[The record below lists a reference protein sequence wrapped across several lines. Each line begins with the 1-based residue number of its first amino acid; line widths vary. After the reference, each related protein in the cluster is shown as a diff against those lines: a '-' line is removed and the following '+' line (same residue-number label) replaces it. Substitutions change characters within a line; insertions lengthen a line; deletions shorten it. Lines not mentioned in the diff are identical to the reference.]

1 MSQKTNKQP
10 KVLISDKMHP
20 LAAEI
25 FTKKGCDVV
34 EKNGLTPEELIA
46 EIPNYDGLAIRSST
60 TVTPEVLAAAKNL
73 KVVGRAGIGVDN
85 VDVKAATDAGVIV
98 MNTPFGNSI
107 TTAEHAIAMMFALAR
122 QIPQAN
128 ESTHA
133 GKWEKKKF
141 MGAELFSKTLGVIG
155 CGNIGGIVA
164 DRAVGLRMNVI
175 AFDPF
180 LTEER
185 AVELGVEKVELE
197 TLFEKAD
204 FITIHVPKND
214 KTVGLINKNSIAKMK
229 DGVRIINCAR
239 GGIVVEA
246 DLKEALDSG
255 KVAGAALDVFEVEP
269 AEENILFG
277 HENVVCT
284 PHLGAATTEAQVNV
298 AIQVAEQMA
307 DFLVSGA
314 VTNALNMPSISA
326 EDAPRL
332 KPYMKLA
339 EQLGGFAGQITDHA
353 IKAVNIEYQ
362 GTIAEINTKPITSM
376 LLATLLATQ
385 LDTVNMVNAM
395 SIAESRGIKFS
406 ETQSGSSKD
415 WRSVITVTVET
426 EVRNR
431 SVSGTLFTGKEP
443 RIVDIEGV
451 RIEAGLTD
459 HMLFIRNE
467 DKPGLIGSVGTIL
480 GEAKQNIA
488 NFYLGRTPQGD
499 SAICLVSLDGDLP
512 DEVMAKIKGISQVT
526 QAKKLR
532 F

>member
-1 MSQKTNKQP
+1 MSNAKP
-10 KVLISDKMHP
+10 KVLISDKMNP

-34 EKNGLTPEELIA
+34 EKHGMTPEELIA
-46 EIPNYDGLAIRSST
+46 EIPNYDGLAMRSST
-60 TVTPEVLAAAKNL
+60 TVTPEILEAAKSL
-73 KVVGRAGIGVDN
+73 KVIGRAGIGVDN
-85 VDVKAATDAGVIV
+85 IDVKAATNAGVIV

-128 ESTHA
+128 ESTHQ

-164 DRAVGLRMNVI
+164 DRAVGLKMDVI
-175 AFDPF
+175 AFDPY

-185 AVELGVEKVELE
+185 AVELGVEKVELDD
-197 TLFEKAD
+197 LFARAD
-204 FITIHVPKND
+204 FITIHVPKNE
-214 KTVGLINKNSIAKMK
+214 KTAGLINKEAIAKMK

-239 GGIVVEA
+239 GGIVVET

-269 AEENILFG
+269 AQENVLFG
-277 HENVVCT
+277 HPNVVCT

-307 DFLVSGA
+307 DFLVNGA

-339 EQLGGFAGQITDHA
+339 EQLGSFAGQTTENA
-353 IKAVNIEYQ
+353 IKSVNIEYQ
-362 GTIAEINTKPITSM
+362 GTVAEINTKPLTSM
-376 LLATLLATQ
+376 LLATLLGTQ

-395 SIAESRGIKFS
+395 SIAESRGITFS
-406 ETQSGSSKD
+406 ETHSGSSAD
-415 WRSVITVTVET
+415 WRSVIIVKVET
-426 EVRNR
+426 EKRSR

-451 RIEAGLTD
+451 RIEAGLASD
-459 HMLFIRNE
+459 MLFIRNE
-467 DKPGLIGSVGTIL
+467 DKPGLIGQIGTIL
-480 GEAKQNIA
+480 GEANQNIA
-488 NFYLGRTPQGD
+488 NFHLGRKPEGD
-499 SAICLVSLDGDLP
+499 SAICLISLDAP
-512 DEVMAKIKGISQVT
+512 VSDEVMEKIKQIGQVT

>member
-1 MSQKTNKQP
+1 MSQKTNNKP
-10 KVLISDKMHP
+10 KVLISDKMNP

-25 FTKKGCDVV
+25 FTQKGCEVT
-34 EKNGLTPEELIA
+34 EKTGMTPEELI
-46 EIPNYDGLAIRSST
+46 EVIGDYDGLAMRSST
-60 TVTPEVLAAAKNL
+60 TVTPEILAAAKNL
-73 KVVGRAGIGVDN
+73 KVIGRAGIGVDN
-85 VDVKAATDAGVIV
+85 IDVKEATNQGVIV

-164 DRAVGLRMNVI
+164 DRAVGLKMNVV

-185 AVELGVEKVELE
+185 AVELGVEKVELDE
-197 TLFEKAD
+197 LFAKAD
-204 FITIHVPKND
+204 FITIHVPKNE
-214 KTVGLINKNSIAKMK
+214 KTAGLINKDSIAKMK

-239 GGIVVEA
+239 GGIIIEA

-269 AEENILFG
+269 AKENILFG
-277 HENVVCT
+277 HDNVVCT

-298 AIQVAEQMA
+298 AIQVAEQLG
-307 DFLVSGA
+307 DYLTNGA
-314 VTNALNMPSISA
+314 VVNALNMPSISA

-332 KPYMKLA
+332 KPYIKLS
-339 EQLGGFAGQITDHA
+339 EQLGSFAGQITDSA
-353 IKAVNIEYQ
+353 IKAITIEYE
-362 GTIAEINTKPITSM
+362 GSVTEVNTKPLTSALVAN
-376 LLATLLATQ
+376 LLKAQT
-385 LDTVNMVNAM
+385 DTVNMVNAM
-395 SIAESRGIKFS
+395 SVAESRGIKLA
-406 ETQSGSSKD
+406 ETKHGSSKD
-415 WRSVITVTVET
+415 WRSVITVKVET
-426 EVRNR
+426 EQRDR
-431 SVSGTLFTGKEP
+431 TVSGTLFTGKEP

-451 RIEAGLTD
+451 RIEAGLTAD
-459 HMLFIRNE
+459 MLFIRND
-467 DKPGLIGSVGTIL
+467 DKPGLIGQVGSIL
-480 GEAKQNIA
+480 GEAGQNIA
-488 NFYLGRTPQGD
+488 DFNLGRKPGKD
-499 SAICLVSLDGDLP
+499 SAICLVSLDSALP
-512 DEVMAKIKGISQVT
+512 DDVMEKIKAIPQVKM
-526 QAKKLR
+526 AKKLH